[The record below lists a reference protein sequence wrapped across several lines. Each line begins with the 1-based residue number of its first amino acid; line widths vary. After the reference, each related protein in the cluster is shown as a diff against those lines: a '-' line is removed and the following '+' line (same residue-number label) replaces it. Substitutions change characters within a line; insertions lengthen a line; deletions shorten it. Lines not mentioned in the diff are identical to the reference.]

1 VGIREFQIMD
11 HAEKVKIVE
20 GYVSAYNSQDFEG
33 VLSIY
38 ADDATMED
46 PVGAP
51 PALGEEAIRALYKM
65 GFDMGIT
72 IELEGRI
79 RTAAEF
85 AVFPLCATSESG
97 KLYVVD
103 QFEFNK
109 EGKVVRMRAFWSP
122 ENLDGEMDVRSD
134 LG

>member
-1 VGIREFQIMD
+1 MN

-20 GYVSAYNSQDFEG
+20 SYVSAYNSQDFEG

-46 PVGAP
+46 PVGTP
-51 PALGEEAIRALYKM
+51 PAKGEEAIRALYKM

-72 IELEGRI
+72 VELEGRI

-85 AVFPLCATSESG
+85 AVFPICATSESG

-103 QFEFNK
+103 EFEWNA
-109 EGKVVRMRAFWSP
+109 EGKVIHMRAFWSP
-122 ENLDGEMDVRSD
+122 ENLEGEMDTRPD